1 MTKAE
6 LVENAAKE
14 AGISRKQAQDVLD
27 SITDSIFKV
36 FREEDK
42 ITIPMLGTFKTAT
55 RKGKPA
61 RMGRNPR
68 TGETVNLPATSD
80 RTYLKFTPVKQMK

>member
-6 LVENAAKE
+6 LVEKMAEN
-14 AGISRKQAQDVLD
+14 AGISKKQAQLALD
-27 SITDSIFKV
+27 SFVGAIEHV
-36 FREEDK
+36 FNIDDK
-42 ITIPMLGTFKTAT
+42 ISIPSLGTFKVAI
-55 RKGKPA
+55 RKGRPA

-80 RTYLKFTPVKQMK
+80 RQYLKFTPVKEMK